1 MKKPVLSECLLTP
14 EAVKELMKFEV
25 DGKEISSYIHYTL
38 GSNSIYIQVEED
50 NFTIVSERIIEK
62 VLDANST
69 LEAIRPVNPV
79 LIKPFNCSKIIAV
92 SFIYFKKKPFW
103 KRLSS
108 KKK

>member
-62 VLDANST
+62 VLDANPT
-69 LEAIRPVNPV
+69 LEVVRPVDPV
-79 LIKPFNCSKIIAV
+79 QIKPFNCSKIIAV
-92 SFIYFKKKPFW
+92 SFIYFKNK
-103 KRLSS
+103 SS
-108 KKK
+108 KK

>member
-1 MKKPVLSECLLTP
+1 MKKPILSECLLTP

-38 GSNSIYIQVEED
+38 GSNSIYIEVEKD

-62 VLDANST
+62 VLDANPT
-69 LEAIRPVNPV
+69 LEVVRPVNSVP
-79 LIKPFNCSKIIAV
+79 IKPFNCSKTIAV

-108 KKK
+108 RKK